1 MLILMLILMLGLW
14 LWHNNNR
21 LVRWLFKHD
30 GWPVRPVAR
39 VPVKVSEIEA
49 VVVAEHHLL
58 AQNLRAILAR
68 RLALF
73 NTVELEGR
81 RAGIGRGRARIGR
94 VGHGALARSPREAG
108 LGLRRRRWLECD
120 QRDHIG
126 HVGGRGHV
134 AVPVGHRWVI
144 AILKNQ
150 LPTTLPIASILSS
163 WHYQLK

>member
-1 MLILMLILMLGLW
+1 M
-14 LWHNNNR
+14 
-21 LVRWLFKHD
+21 
-30 GWPVRPVAR
+30 
-39 VPVKVSEIEA
+39 PVKVSEIEA

-73 NTVELEGR
+73 NTVELERR

-108 LGLRRRRWLECD
+108 LGLRRRRRLECD

-134 AVPVGHRWVI
+134 AVPAGSFG
-144 AILKNQ
+144 AG
-150 LPTTLPIASILSS
+150 LSS
-163 WHYQLK
+163 AARAAGVAGGFGGVAAGVERGEGRGVAVW